1 MLTPQLIKTL
11 AKIYR
16 WENQNDEDDGN
27 PEETAVFH
35 RLLDTVRSAD
45 ANETAHALIKRLGS
59 EKILPGSNETD
70 RTWLVRILAEPGVL
84 PNRLAPDYS
93 ILHAF
98 YPYDQIRRYEDEL
111 HSRLPARADPVFPAS
126 AWHGAPGI
134 NEGIVRELTDG
145 L

>member
-1 MLTPQLIKTL
+1 MP
-11 AKIYR
+11 Y
-16 WENQNDEDDGN
+16 
-27 PEETAVFH
+27 TAP
-35 RLLDTVRSAD
+35 D
-45 ANETAHALIKRLGS
+45 ETAHALIKRLGS
-59 EKILPGSNETD
+59 EKILPGSNETG
-70 RTWLVRILAEPGVL
+70 RTWPVRILAELSVL

-126 AWHGAPGI
+126 ARHGALGI